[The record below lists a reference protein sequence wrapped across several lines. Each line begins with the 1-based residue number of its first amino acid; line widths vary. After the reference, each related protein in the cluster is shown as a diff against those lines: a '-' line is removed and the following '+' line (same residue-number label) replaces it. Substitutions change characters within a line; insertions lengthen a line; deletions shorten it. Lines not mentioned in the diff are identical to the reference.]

1 MADLEKILKD
11 VIYAGIG
18 AVSTVIDKGSEAAEA
33 LVARGRRTLDE
44 NRGVIDQ
51 LKEKAEEA
59 RRTLSGLDLRSLTE
73 EEREDIRQQL
83 NELDEEVRM
92 AEEKA
97 GEAPAEAAKEAE
109 EAEEVEAPEA
119 DEPVFDVEPDAPE
132 AGAGEPAAPEAEARG
147 EAASEKAEAMQESAR
162 IAADAIGD
170 ALQKAGDV
178 ADEAVSAT
186 IRTLKQLAGEL
197 REALEKN
204 FTEGAPG
211 DKPDDSGKD
220 EGNG

>member
-92 AEEKA
+92 AEKKA
-97 GEAPAEAAKEAE
+97 GEAPAEAAEEAE
-109 EAEEVEAPEA
+109 EAEEAEAPEA

-132 AGAGEPAAPEAEARG
+132 AGAGESAAPEAEARG